1 MDGVCTIVNFYVCLE
16 RFLNEQLTAAVFH
29 LDDDLE
35 GKLLQGRDLVTKIA
49 GVLINWDPN
58 AHGMC
63 LYQTIERIDV
73 QSFVNVSLKAHDILN
88 TAIFVPVLHFV
99 VKPAILFQNFEAF
112 FTSEKLRN
120 EYIHIICL
128 HCCRIGCTS
137 LSWTI
142 LRHTSRQAT
151 LILSKKLLLLKLIY
165 LHFDQTLDILR
176 LK

>member
-1 MDGVCTIVNFYVCLE
+1 MDSVCTIVNFYVCLQ
-16 RFLNEQLTAAVFH
+16 RFLNEQLAAAVFH

-35 GKLLQGRDLVTKIA
+35 GELLQGRDLVTKIA
-49 GVLINWDPN
+49 GVLIDWDPN

-73 QSFVNVSLKAHDILN
+73 QSFINVSLKAHDILN
-88 TAIFVPVLHFV
+88 TAIFVPILHFV

-128 HCCRIGCTS
+128 HCCRIGCAS

-142 LRHTSRQAT
+142 LRRTSRQAT